1 MSRGVDVLD
10 YAITGGTVVDGTG
23 KAGFRADVGIKDG
36 RIAEL
41 GKLESGAARTVQ
53 ADGLVVS
60 PGFVDPHTHY
70 DAQLFWDPL
79 ATPSSWHGVTTVI
92 AGNCG
97 FTLAPLKERDAD
109 YIRRM
114 MAQVEGMPL
123 SGLEQGVPWSWD
135 SFAEYLDALEGTTAV
150 NAGFLVGHSALR
162 RYVLGKDF
170 ARDTN
175 PHERAQMLE
184 LLDQSLTAGGLG
196 LSTSR
201 SYTHTDGDGQ
211 PVPSRFASEEE
222 LLALCE
228 VVGRHDGM
236 SLALITAG
244 CIERFDDH
252 EVEYLARLS
261 EVARSPINW
270 NALGISS
277 EEPARVEHQL
287 RPSRRAREI
296 GGRILALTMPVY
308 ADNNVSFLTFCRLWH
323 IPGWRDVLDL
333 EVPEKIQR
341 LQDPAVRQD
350 LLQKAL
356 ASRWAMLADF
366 SRYTVGDVFAD
377 SNAGYRNRMVGDI
390 AAERGEDPFTTIV
403 EIAVADGLRTVLWP
417 PPFADTEADWELRRE
432 VWQDPDVLIGG
443 SDAGAH
449 VDRMLG
455 STYPT
460 RFLADCLRGRQLL
473 PMEHAVRLM
482 TDIPARLFGLR
493 DRGRIALGY
502 HADTVV
508 FDPDRVGAG
517 PIRTCLD
524 LPGGG
529 KRLVADPEGIAW
541 VSVNGREA
549 TVDGR
554 PTGEPAGTLLRSGRD
569 TSAAAR

>member
-1 MSRGVDVLD
+1 MDKGVDMLD

-23 KAGFRADVGIKDG
+23 AAGFRANVGIKDG
-36 RIAEL
+36 RIVEVGEL
-41 GKLESGAARTVQ
+41 QSEAARTVP
-53 ADGLVVS
+53 ADGLVVG
-60 PGFVDPHTHY
+60 PGFIDPHTHY
-70 DAQLFWDPL
+70 DAQLFWDPS
-79 ATPSSWHGVTTVI
+79 ATPSCWHGVTTVI

-97 FTLAPLKERDAD
+97 FTLAPLKDRDAD

-123 SGLEQGVPWSWD
+123 SGLEQGVPWSWE
-135 SFAEYLDALEGTTAV
+135 SFAQYLDALDGTTAV

-162 RYVLGKDF
+162 RYVLGEDF
-170 ARDTN
+170 GRDTN
-175 PHERAQMLE
+175 EEERTQMRQV
-184 LLDQSLTAGGLG
+184 LDQSLAAGGLG

-201 SYTHTDGDGQ
+201 SYTHTDGEGD
-211 PVPSRFASEEE
+211 PVPSRWASEEE
-222 LLALCE
+222 LFALCE

-277 EEPARVEHQL
+277 QEPERVEHQL

-296 GGRILALTMPVY
+296 GGRIMALTMPVW

-323 IPGWRDVLDL
+323 IPGWREVLDL
-333 EVPEKIQR
+333 DVAEKMRR
-341 LQDPAVRQD
+341 LQDPTVRQQ
-350 LLQKAL
+350 LLEKAL
-356 ASRWAMLADF
+356 ASRWAMLVDF
-366 SRYTVGDVFAD
+366 SHYTVGDVFSE

-403 EIAVADGLRTVLWP
+403 NIVVADELRTVLWP
-417 PPFADTEADWELRRE
+417 PPFADTEADWKLRRDAWE
-432 VWQDPDVLIGG
+432 DPEILIGG

-449 VDRMLG
+449 IDRMLG

-460 RFLADCLRGRQLL
+460 RFLADCIRGRQLL
-473 PMEHAVRLM
+473 PMERAVQLM
-482 TDIPARLFGLR
+482 TDVPARLFGLR
-493 DRGRIALGY
+493 DRGRVAVGQ
-502 HADTVV
+502 HADIVV
-508 FDPDRVGAG
+508 FDPERVGAG
-517 PIRTCLD
+517 PVRTTHD

-529 KRLVADPEGIAW
+529 KRLIADPEGVAW

-549 TVDGR
+549 IVDGR
-554 PTGEPAGTLLRSGRD
+554 RSGDLAGTLLRSGRD
-569 TSAAAR
+569 TSASAR